1 MKQLLIAATIAAACS
16 TLAPAQT
23 ALVPPDQGQGN
34 QDQELAQ
41 RVKQLEAWRDQ
52 QVKPPSIP
60 SSVAGIPVTIY
71 GVADLYLEQGNN
83 GINNIQRLQSGG
95 INGSRL
101 GFKGSDEIW
110 GGLNSVYCFEM
121 GINLNAGT
129 SGQGGTL
136 FGRQAWAG
144 LQGKWGT
151 LTGGRIYDPLF
162 WTDVLYGLGGGLAWG
177 NASNYFF
184 DPSVA
189 NRLNNSINYVS
200 PQMLGVTLK
209 GFYSLGESSQAPGQI
224 NNGNIFNV
232 SGQYDRGPLSLNYSY
247 LTRQTTSTK
256 GGIWKGMG
264 ASYDFSVVK
273 VALLYQTQ
281 YDESTPMNNE
291 FYEASATVP
300 LGNGSLLLDYGAT
313 QNKLVSNANA
323 KSPSV
328 RYDYNLTKRT
338 AIYGGFSKISNQAKA
353 NFGIVGATG
362 SSLTIAAGEST
373 RSIVLGT
380 RIFF

>member
-1 MKQLLIAATIAAACS
+1 MKQLLIAATMVAACS
-16 TLAPAQT
+16 SVAPAQT
-23 ALVPPDQGQGN
+23 GTVPADPG
-34 QDQELAQ
+34 QDQALAQ

-52 QVKPPSIP
+52 QVKSSSIP
-60 SSVAGIPVTIY
+60 GTIAGIPVTIY

-101 GFKGSDEIW
+101 GFKGSDKISDN
-110 GGLNSVYCFEM
+110 LSAIYCFEM

-144 LQGKWGT
+144 LQGNWGT
-151 LTGGRIYDPLF
+151 LTAGRIYDPLF
-162 WTDVLYGLGGGLAWG
+162 WTDVFFGLGGGLAWG

-200 PQMLGVTLK
+200 PQFMGVTLK
-209 GFYSLGESSQAPGQI
+209 GFYSLGETSQAPGQI

-264 ASYDFSVVK
+264 ASYDFTKVK
-273 VALLYQTQ
+273 VAVLYQTQ
-281 YDESTPMNNE
+281 YDEATPMNNE
-291 FYEASATVP
+291 FYEVSATVP
-300 LGNGSLLLDYGAT
+300 LGNGTLLLDYGAT
-313 QNKLVSNANA
+313 QNKLVANANA

-362 SSLTIAAGEST
+362 GSLTIANGESP
-373 RSIVLGT
+373 RAFVLGT